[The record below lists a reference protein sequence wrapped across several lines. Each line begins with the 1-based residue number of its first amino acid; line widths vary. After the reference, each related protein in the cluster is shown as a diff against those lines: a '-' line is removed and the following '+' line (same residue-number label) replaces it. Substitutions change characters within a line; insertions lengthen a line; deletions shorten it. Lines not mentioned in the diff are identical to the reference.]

1 MEVHMYVLGGAQYLL
16 QLKCVEDTGLWSLLF
31 MILIQLVSFDS
42 WKNAANQ
49 NVHLYTGIE
58 PRGAYNKLHTVTI
71 ELWTRGSLTARANRA
86 SSA

>member
-1 MEVHMYVLGGAQYLL
+1 MEVHMYVLGGGPYLL
-16 QLKCVEDTGLWSLLF
+16 QVKCVEHIGQWSLCSYDF
-31 MILIQLVSFDS
+31 NLVTFFDS
-42 WKNAANQ
+42 WKDSTNQ

-71 ELWTRGSLTARANRA
+71 ELWTRGSLTALGYRA